1 LHEYSNRQWSGL
13 LNDFYKPRWQQ
24 FFTLLQQSLRT
35 GAEPD
40 LKKFDETIRNW
51 EWKWVKTEKAYPVV
65 VAGNEVKVAI
75 KMYEKY
81 RKEVGGK

>member
-1 LHEYSNRQWSGL
+1 L

-24 FFTLLQQSLRT
+24 FFTLLQRSLRT
-35 GAEPD
+35 GTEPD

-51 EWKWVKTEKAYPVV
+51 EWKWVKTQKGFPVQ
-65 VAGNEVKVAI
+65 AIGNEVKVAQ

-81 RKEVGGK
+81 RNEMK